1 MLDAC
6 RRRPDNA
13 KGPVADPLPQMYRI
27 AAVPSPTSPAFRH
40 APPGP
45 DRGGRRVLY
54 TPIRVRA
61 AHTHARGRLEVQAQH
76 ASTRRSAAVLSR
88 RTATSSRRLLRG
100 RRCWGRQLRRG
111 LPRGERRAVHAFHLF
126 KYFEGRAG
134 NPKPGDDGA
143 VVGARRGR
151 SAAPRRARGPLP
163 TSFSPADPSST
174 RSLTP
179 VDEHAGRSSP
189 RRRHPR
195 AIAQIPP
202 PERSP
207 PIEISSENGPTKS
220 LEALPRTFMH
230 VYGGPPPCL
239 FSVPSL
245 DQSDRNVP
253 QRWWFGCL
261 AKGHGH
267 CPSAPGGGA
276 TCSCRRWTS
285 LVLRPGARTWSSS
298 SSETRIKATQRRFR
312 RKSWLSFTIARRYAG
327 RRLLHRGCIMGH
339 LRRTR
344 SADGGRAT
352 YTC

>member
-1 MLDAC
+1 MHESITRAC
-6 RRRPDNA
+6 STRAAGAPITPRDLWPTRCPKCIALLPFLRRRRPPFA
-13 KGPVADPLPQMYRI
+13 
-27 AAVPSPTSPAFRH
+27 T
-40 APPGP
+40 GP

-189 RRRHPR
+189 RRRHQR

-230 VYGGPPPCL
+230 VYGGAPPCL
-239 FSVPSL
+239 F
-245 DQSDRNVP
+245 
-253 QRWWFGCL
+253 
-261 AKGHGH
+261 
-267 CPSAPGGGA
+267 
-276 TCSCRRWTS
+276 
-285 LVLRPGARTWSSS
+285 
-298 SSETRIKATQRRFR
+298 
-312 RKSWLSFTIARRYAG
+312 
-327 RRLLHRGCIMGH
+327 
-339 LRRTR
+339 
-344 SADGGRAT
+344 
-352 YTC
+352 